1 MAIDDPL
8 DEHEQSERVLDWLR
22 HNGAGLIGGI
32 VLGLAL
38 ILGWQWW
45 QNQRMQQRTQAGEQ
59 YHAAQKAI
67 DAGELD
73 QGIAQV
79 KALPAGIYVTLG
91 SLDLAAAQ
99 ANAGKAEAAIATLQ
113 AVHAGSPLLQSV
125 VDQRLARLLIA
136 AGKAGQAVTLLAKHD
151 KDPETLQILGDAYS
165 ALDKGAQAQAAYQQ
179 ALVFLEVGSPQRNIV
194 ELKLSQVGGTPPK
207 PEVRS

>member
-32 VLGLAL
+32 ALGLAL

-45 QNQRMQQRTQAGEQ
+45 QTHLLQQRTQAGEQ
-59 YHAAQKAI
+59 YHLAQKAI
-67 DAGELD
+67 DAGKLD
-73 QGIAQV
+73 QGVAQV
-79 KALPAGIYVTLG
+79 KTLPAGVYATLG

-99 ANAGKAEAAIATLQ
+99 VKAGKADAAITTLQ
-113 AVHAGSPLLQSV
+113 GVHAGSPLLQSV

-136 AGKAGQAVTLLAKHD
+136 GGKAGQAVVLLDGHG

-165 ALDKGAQAQAAYQQ
+165 ALDKDAQAQAAYQQ
-179 ALVFLEVGSPQRNIV
+179 ALVLLEVGSPQRNIV
-194 ELKLSQVGGTPPK
+194 ELKLSQVGGTPSK
-207 PEVRS
+207 PEARS